1 MRIAY
6 IDHSHHRK
14 TGSTRFF
21 LDLLEE
27 LGTVDVYWD
36 ESWLG
41 KRRVDVWEVLSRH
54 YDVIVVF
61 QMEVHAKFL
70 KDKGRRRRV
79 VFVPMYD
86 SCLRY
91 PESFWR
97 ELAEIEILCFCRT
110 LFERLQGWGLRVR
123 YAQYFPDPA
132 QFTVNTRPDYAGF
145 FWPRRQELPWGTI
158 RSLLGD
164 SKLSWIN
171 LHQAPDIQSSETTE
185 ISSTDRTHY
194 RLRFSAWSEDRRGYH
209 RAMRQAGV
217 YFAPRLY
224 EGIGM
229 SFLEAMAMGKAVVA
243 PDNPTMN
250 EYLTHEVNGF
260 LYKPED
266 PRPVNLKRFR
276 ELGKAARE
284 TIERGRPRWRQSR
297 EELGAWLLGA
307 TPGNGVYW
315 RLRIHS
321 G

>member
-6 IDHSHHRK
+6 IGHSHHRT

-41 KRRVDVWEVLSRH
+41 NPPVEPKEVLNRG
-54 YDVIVVF
+54 YDLTVVF
-61 QMEVHAKFL
+61 QTEYHAKFL
-70 KDKGRRRRV
+70 NDPGGRV
-79 VFVPMYD
+79 LFVPMYD

-97 ELAEIEILCFCRT
+97 ELADIEILCFCRT
-110 LFERLQGWGLRVR
+110 LFERLQSWGLWAR

-132 QFTVNTRPDYAGF
+132 QFTVNARPDYAGF
-145 FWPRRQELPWGTI
+145 FWPRQQELPWETV

-185 ISSTDRTHY
+185 IPSTDRKHY
-194 RLRFSAWSEDRRGYH
+194 RLRFSAWSEDRSGYD
-209 RAMRQAGV
+209 RAMRRAGI

-250 EYLTHEVNGF
+250 EYLTHNVNGL
-260 LYKPED
+260 LYNPED

-276 ELGKAARE
+276 EMGKAARE
-284 TIERGRPRWRQSR
+284 TIELGRPRWQQSR
-297 EELGAWLLGA
+297 EELGEWILGA
-307 TPGNGVYW
+307 TH
-315 RLRIHS
+315 RS
-321 G
+321 GASCD